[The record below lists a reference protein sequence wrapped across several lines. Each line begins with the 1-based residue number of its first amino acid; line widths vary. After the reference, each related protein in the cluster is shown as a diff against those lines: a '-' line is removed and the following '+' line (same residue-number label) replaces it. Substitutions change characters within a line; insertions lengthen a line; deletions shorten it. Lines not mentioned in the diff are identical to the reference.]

1 MHELTGQ
8 PVLVDLEGKPKPA
21 FYAFKEGVARLRS

>member
-8 PVLVDLEGKPKPA
+8 PVLADLAGKPKPG